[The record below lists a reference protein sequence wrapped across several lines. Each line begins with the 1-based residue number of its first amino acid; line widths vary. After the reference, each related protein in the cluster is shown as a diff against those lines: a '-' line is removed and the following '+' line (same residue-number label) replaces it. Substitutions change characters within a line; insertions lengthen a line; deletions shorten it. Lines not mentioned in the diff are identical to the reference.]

1 MLALLKPLTNTTVIV
16 AAIGYALLF
25 VIAGGA
31 GLIGVFLFFITLF
44 SFASYSYQLLRNF
57 ARGRKYFEAPGIES
71 FSPFT
76 DVGSALHFVLFAAL
90 LMLIVTTPFIA
101 EPVRWLALALWL
113 FVFPAS
119 AAIMGVTMSSA
130 AALNPKSIAHLI
142 GALGRDYVR
151 LLAACLAL
159 VAMAL
164 IVEGLL
170 SPLGILAVLPGEAVS
185 LWSWLALLA
194 LIGETVGRRR
204 FELALPG
211 VESDTEYEERH
222 RHADWQKT
230 LDIAYGSVRSGLV
243 AQGYRTI
250 KHLLDSEADSLE
262 IYQWVF
268 NHMLDWDEPN
278 HVLEV
283 GRRFIARLL
292 EEGKPYEAL
301 ELFEQCRR
309 MSPAFDLPA
318 DTRAAL
324 GDYARNI
331 GRHRVADDL
340 AAAPQA

>member
-1 MLALLKPLTNTTVIV
+1 LLDLLKPLTNTTVIV
-16 AAIGYALLF
+16 AAIGYAVLF
-25 VIAGGA
+25 LIAGFA
-31 GLIGVFLFFITLF
+31 GFFGIFLYLITMF
-44 SFASYSYQLLRNF
+44 SFGSYSYQLLRNF
-57 ARGRKYFEAPGIES
+57 ARGRKFFEAPGIES
-71 FSPFT
+71 FSPFA

-90 LMLIVTTPFIA
+90 LLLIVTTPFVS

-119 AAIMGVTMSSA
+119 AAIMGVTMSATA
-130 AALNPKSIAHLI
+130 AVDPKSIAHLI

-151 LLAACLAL
+151 LLAACVGLAL
-159 VAMAL
+159 LAL
-164 IVEGLL
+164 LL
-170 SPLGILAVLPGEAVS
+170 ERLLAPLGWLAVLPAEALS
-185 LWSWLALLA
+185 LWAWLALLA
-194 LIGETVGRRR
+194 LIGATVGRRR

-211 VESDTEYEERH
+211 IESDTEYKERH
-222 RHADWQKT
+222 RHGDWQKT

-250 KHLLDSEADSLE
+250 KDLLDSEADSLE

-268 NHMLDWDEPN
+268 NHTLDWDDPK
-278 HVLEV
+278 HALEI

-292 EEGKPYEAL
+292 QERRPYPAL

-309 MSPAFDLPA
+309 ISPAFDLPG

-331 GRHRVADDL
+331 GRHRVADEL
-340 AAAPQA
+340 AAAPQV